1 MMTLFVVVAVLLVL
15 VKCSYFYALRFLLL
29 VCLAHTHTL
38 PKKSLL
44 QLSNNSSYLFDAIY
58 VSRTFY
64 AHTRTHTQAGAY
76 TQLSSFLKGSTG

>member
-58 VSRTFY
+58 VSRTFLRP
-64 AHTRTHTQAGAY
+64 HTNTHPSGRVHPVKF
-76 TQLSSFLKGSTG
+76 LSQR